1 MTKKEPGM
9 IGKVFAAASLF
20 SVLNM
25 AALVGLCVYGFATG
39 AVDGKKLRDIG
50 RVLRGESAFAAK
62 SATAAPVDQ
71 PKAAE
76 ATKPATGQ
84 ESDEQLE
91 MAHREAER
99 IRTELEQ
106 RLALSNSILLKVREE
121 REAFRKEREEAA
133 ARSAA
138 VADVQKQDGFQRQVT
153 LLESL
158 SPKVAI
164 EHLLAMSDVDDA
176 ARALSSMSTAKAK
189 KIVESAKRGA
199 ESEQMKTILRR
210 MREVAPTA
218 VADRGG
224 EEP

>member
-1 MTKKEPGM
+1 MLRKLFTA
-9 IGKVFAAASLF
+9 VALF

-25 AALVGLCVYGFATG
+25 VGLLGVGVYGFATG
-39 AVDGKKLRDIG
+39 AVDSKKLRDIG
-50 RVLRGESAFAAK
+50 RVLRGEPAFAAK
-62 SATAAPVDQ
+62 APTAAPVDQ
-71 PKAAE
+71 PKTAE
-76 ATKPATGQ
+76 TVKP
-84 ESDEQLE
+84 ESGPETDEQLE

-133 ARSAA
+133 ARDAV

-164 EHLLAMSDVDDA
+164 EHLLAMSDIDDA
-176 ARALSSMSTAKAK
+176 ARALSAMSNAKAK

-199 ESEQMKTILRR
+199 ESEQMKSILRR

-218 VADRGG
+218 MADRRG